1 MTADVLDQ
9 RSDEGLGPEGGTGE
23 NDVVDA
29 HPDRSR
35 GATDN
40 LPEVATSRPND
51 LPGDR
56 EATGRVDEPRVM
68 AVDVWRPERDEDG
81 TANGGSL
88 VRRVSVGGVPD
99 LPRVVSADVTVRD
112 SAEIELYSG
121 PLPASAG
128 RESEVPQTAPSRS
141 GDASDLEPSNRSHGR
156 DLTTAHIWRPEQD
169 NGLPDIH
176 PSRTGY
182 DRGPGLTDQQA
193 GVATDAPLARPDL
206 VASDYEVPSAE
217 TEPAQADRDVRS
229 DDPRWADHRA
239 ALASEKELAAAD
251 VDESDLSPL
260 PDTDRPDQAASTHR
274 PERLTQIQRVH
285 GEHPSPALGDTA
297 LREPISD
304 LVAELDLTTQWHRLV
319 EQRTSQVADLVDR
332 VRSLPVVRAN
342 PDLVEELD
350 ALRLADPATCL
361 HTVSHLLAEVLELR
375 SAPDGGNGFHEW
387 MAALDALA
395 TKAARLQPEAV
406 VAPDARGHIDGR
418 MPAGPVSEVT
428 IRDSVGVM
436 WGAHNRL
443 NVEHRCVVDSP
454 IIEVAEL
461 IDMDD
466 GEPVFNWSAWR
477 YNPART
483 SGHRPVAGGVV
494 ETSLHHGFLTNI
506 WNCTGITVGDRNK
519 VNLTYVHRMTSCEV
533 DLVPLLRHPRVRAD
547 LALCRDDSPENAE
560 AAEEARR
567 RLPTTVAQAVRAIDI
582 SRLISEEEVAAWAAR
597 MPPPQVRGRVST
609 LTIKHGFGVAVGIDP
624 TVTWNRTTRINP
636 IRVR

>member
-1 MTADVLDQ
+1 MF
-9 RSDEGLGPEGGTGE
+9 
-23 NDVVDA
+23 DA
-29 HPDRSR
+29 HPDRPR

-56 EATGRVDEPRVM
+56 EVTSRVDEPRVM

-81 TANGGSL
+81 TANVGSL
-88 VRRVSVGGVPD
+88 VRRVSVGTVPD
-99 LPRVVSADVTVRD
+99 LPSAVSADVMARD
-112 SAEIELYSG
+112 SAEIKLHSG
-121 PLPASAG
+121 RPPASVG
-128 RESEVPQTAPSRS
+128 RGSEVPQTATSRS
-141 GDASDLEPSNRSHGR
+141 GEASDLEPPNRSHGR
-156 DLTTAHIWRPEQD
+156 DLTTAHHGRPEQD
-169 NGLPDIH
+169 NHLPGIR
-176 PSRTGY
+176 PSRTGS
-182 DRGPGLTDQQA
+182 DGRDSWLPNQQG
-193 GVATDAPLARPDL
+193 GVATDAPLARPDF

-217 TEPAQADRDVRS
+217 TEPPQADRDVRS
-229 DDPRWADHRA
+229 DDPPWADHRA
-239 ALASEKELAAAD
+239 AHASEKEPTAAD
-251 VDESDLSPL
+251 VEESDLSRL
-260 PDTDRPDQAASTHR
+260 PDTDRPEQAALTPR
-274 PERLTQIQRVH
+274 PDSSIQIQDVH
-285 GEHPSPALGDTA
+285 GEQPSSALGDTS
-297 LREPISD
+297 LREPLPD
-304 LVAELDLTTQWHRLV
+304 LIAELDLSLQWHRLV

-332 VRSLPVVRAN
+332 VGSLPVVRVN

-350 ALRLADPATCL
+350 ALRLADPDTCL

-375 SAPDGGNGFHEW
+375 SAPDGGKGFHEW
-387 MAALDALA
+387 IAALHALA
-395 TKAARLQPEAV
+395 AKAARLQPEAV

-461 IDMDD
+461 IDIDD
-466 GEPVFNWSAWR
+466 GEPVFNWSVWR

-483 SGHRPVAGGVV
+483 SGHSPVAGGVV

-519 VNLTYVHRMTSCEV
+519 VDLTYVHRMTSCEV

-582 SRLISEEEVAAWAAR
+582 SRLVSEEEVAAWAVR
-597 MPPPQVRGRVST
+597 MPPPQVRGRVSA

-624 TVTWNRTTRINP
+624 TVTWSRTTRINP
-636 IRVR
+636 IWVR